1 MDVYNMPRST
11 QAKTITLRVSLVPR
25 LQEYHMQEMK
35 KDPRATNEDFGG
47 FLNDKLEQLL
57 EKEDYAKRNFP
68 NCSILSISDNVIYIK
83 DMVLNGIVEVY
94 YIFLHDLLTSRLF
107 CQYDQSFSCVH
118 IVFAFS
124 TLDIAKLDANSY
136 KEVRDNMG
144 KQFMKEIKEKFRKE
158 RKTRSLQQS
167 QQQKMSS
174 PFGKSNRTAAKN
186 IRDSDLR

>member
-1 MDVYNMPRST
+1 
-11 QAKTITLRVSLVPR
+11 
-25 LQEYHMQEMK
+25 
-35 KDPRATNEDFGG
+35 
-47 FLNDKLEQLL
+47 
-57 EKEDYAKRNFP
+57 
-68 NCSILSISDNVIYIK
+68 
-83 DMVLNGIVEVY
+83 MVLNGIVEVY

-124 TLDIAKLDANSY
+124 TLDIAKLDVNSY

-158 RKTRSLQQS
+158 RKTKLLQS
-167 QQQKMSS
+167 QQQKLSS
-174 PFGKSNRTAAKN
+174 PFDKSGSAAAKK

>member
-1 MDVYNMPRST
+1 
-11 QAKTITLRVSLVPR
+11 
-25 LQEYHMQEMK
+25 MQEMK

-83 DMVLNGIVEVY
+83 DRVLNGIVEVY
-94 YIFLHDLLTSRLF
+94 YTFLNDLLASRLF

-118 IVFAFS
+118 IVFAAA

-136 KEVRDNMG
+136 KEVREDMG

-158 RKTRSLQQS
+158 RKIKSLQQS
-167 QQQKMSS
+167 RRKLSS
-174 PFGKSNRTAAKN
+174 PFYKNGGAKL
-186 IRDSDLR
+186 RDSDLR

>member
-1 MDVYNMPRST
+1 MDIRMPRSS

-57 EKEDYAKRNFP
+57 DKEGYAKRNFP

-124 TLDIAKLDANSY
+124 TLDVNSY

-158 RKTRSLQQS
+158 RKTKLLQS
-167 QQQKMSS
+167 QQQKLSS
-174 PFGKSNRTAAKN
+174 PFDKSGSAAAKK